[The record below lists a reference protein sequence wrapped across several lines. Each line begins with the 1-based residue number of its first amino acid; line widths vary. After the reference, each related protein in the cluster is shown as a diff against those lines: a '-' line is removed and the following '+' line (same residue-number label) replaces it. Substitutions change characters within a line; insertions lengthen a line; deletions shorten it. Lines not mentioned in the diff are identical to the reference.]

1 MEKKSCWERKLM
13 APLWQMI
20 RKFLRKLNRTT
31 IKILKGENWVREEG
45 WRSQYCFKLD
55 KLTRERD
62 SLRSIPTSGCGCWA
76 LFPSSAPKSW
86 VPFSAGF
93 PGPRSRPGWAD
104 LLGFMRTSKKWK
116 KIREGTYRVM
126 YKAKNKLTGK
136 VVALKRIRLD
146 TERQRVY
153 PVAIWEISRL
163 KEFNHPNIVK
173 LLDVIHTENKLYL
186 VFEFL
191 HEDLKKFMD
200 ASVLTGIP
208 LPLIK
213 SYFFQLHQGLAFCH
227 SHRVLHR
234 DLKPQNLL
242 INADGSVKLA
252 VFRLARAFGVPVRTY
267 TDEVVTLWY
276 WALEILL
283 GCKYYSI
290 AVDIWSLS
298 CIFAEMVTHWA
309 LFPGDS
315 EINQLFWIFL
325 PWRPQMRWF
334 GQELFLCRIISQV
347 SPRGPGKILA
357 KWCHPGWRWME
368 LVIANA
374 ALRA

>member
-1 MEKKSCWERKLM
+1 MANRHMPRGSTSLIIREMPIKTMRQPLTPLRKAIIKKTLISVGKDMEKKSCWECKLM

-31 IKILKGENWVREEG
+31 INILKGENWVREEG

-55 KLTRERD
+55 KLTRARD
-62 SLRSIPTSGCGCWA
+62 SLHSIPTSGCGCWA

-93 PGPRSRPGWAD
+93 PGPRSRPGWPD

-191 HEDLKKFMD
+191 H
-200 ASVLTGIP
+200 
-208 LPLIK
+208 
-213 SYFFQLHQGLAFCH
+213 
-227 SHRVLHR
+227 
-234 DLKPQNLL
+234 
-242 INADGSVKLA
+242 
-252 VFRLARAFGVPVRTY
+252 
-267 TDEVVTLWY
+267 
-276 WALEILL
+276 
-283 GCKYYSI
+283 
-290 AVDIWSLS
+290 
-298 CIFAEMVTHWA
+298 
-309 LFPGDS
+309 
-315 EINQLFWIFL
+315 
-325 PWRPQMRWF
+325 
-334 GQELFLCRIISQV
+334 
-347 SPRGPGKILA
+347 
-357 KWCHPGWRWME
+357 
-368 LVIANA
+368 
-374 ALRA
+374 